1 MSRTKISTEIDTIA
15 SVVGMEKAVEL
26 VAKAGFD
33 CWDFSLFK
41 MGAYDWKNGKRIL
54 RGHALEYRDTALQ
67 LAERLRKTGER
78 YGITCNQSHAP
89 FPVYCAEIR
98 ELLPLALECTA
109 EAGGKICVVHPDNY
123 KPAEENAEMYREL
136 LPAAHRLNVKIAA
149 ENMWTWDDAHNQAGS
164 AACSDGP
171 DFRKHIDLVNDPFL
185 VACVDIGHAEM
196 RGLGTDARTMI
207 RELGNRV
214 AALHI
219 HDNDKWHDSHALPF
233 TMNIDY
239 PPILSALAEA
249 GYSGEFT
256 METDFVG
263 KYHKDDPEEG
273 VRILCG
279 TARKLADMFD
289 ALPHAGRAV

>member
-15 SVVGMEKAVEL
+15 AVVGMEKAVEL

-41 MGAYDWKNGKRIL
+41 MGSYDWKNGNRIL

-67 LAERLRKTGER
+67 LAERLRKTGEA
-78 YGITCNQSHAP
+78 YGISCNQSHAP

-98 ELLPLALECTA
+98 ELMPLALECTA

-136 LPAAHRLNVKIAA
+136 LPDAHRLDVRVAA
-149 ENMWTWDDAHNQAGS
+149 ENMWIWDDAKNQAKS

-171 DFRKHIDLVNDPFL
+171 DFKKHIDLVNDPYL

-196 RGLGTDARTMI
+196 KGLGTNARTMI
-207 RELGNRV
+207 LELGSRV
-214 AALHI
+214 KALHI
-219 HDNDKWHDSHALPF
+219 HDNDRWHDSHALPF
-233 TMNIDY
+233 TMQIDY
-239 PPILSALAEA
+239 PPILAALAEVNY
-249 GYSGEFT
+249 GGEFT

-263 KYHKDDPEEG
+263 KYHKENPEEG
-273 VRILCG
+273 VRILAE

-289 ALPHAGRAV
+289 ALREGGNV